1 MAINIENITVDD
13 LVFELGVKMV
23 ENLDS
28 RKKIENL
35 ESTTTTKEQYENLVK
50 QLDQIK
56 VKNGELNREVVD
68 LRQQLRDKEQEIK
81 ELKSKSTKTTTKSTG
96 KKKTSS

>member
-1 MAINIENITVDD
+1 MAINIEHITVDD